1 MLFALL
7 YGCAPS
13 PRQKDTLVLI
23 NGLLMN
29 GSGSDPIPN
38 ADVLIVSSDPLDDV
52 QNLFTIQMVIHHG
65 QVIHDDSQNP

>member
-1 MLFALL
+1 
-7 YGCAPS
+7 
-13 PRQKDTLVLI
+13 VLI
-23 NGLLMN
+23 NGLLMD

-65 QVIHDDSQNP
+65 QVIRDDSQNP